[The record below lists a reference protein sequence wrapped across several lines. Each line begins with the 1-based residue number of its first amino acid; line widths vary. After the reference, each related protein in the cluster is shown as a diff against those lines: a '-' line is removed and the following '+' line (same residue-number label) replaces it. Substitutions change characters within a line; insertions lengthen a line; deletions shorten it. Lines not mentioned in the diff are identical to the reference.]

1 MTRPT
6 GELIL
11 KTIIC
16 SLLLIGCTQQPV
28 YTQVELPLPPRPL
41 LPSVTAADLACLPD
55 DTYKR
60 LVSRE
65 RAILDHTNILEAVI
79 KSTHHD

>member
-1 MTRPT
+1 M
-6 GELIL
+6 
-11 KTIIC
+11 KTIIV

-28 YTQVELPLPPRPL
+28 YTQTELPLPPRPL
-41 LPSVTAADLACLPD
+41 LPAITAAELTCLPD

-65 RAILDHTNILEAVI
+65 RTMLDHTNILEAII